1 MAANLELQLTA
12 RYEICLIIIF
22 IGLPGSE
29 LSKSTMG
36 STKKQL
42 YSVVVKRSFC
52 IHYPFCC
59 TGNVAWRFF
68 HTLHSTFG
76 SVGWTCKQFPGDQPP
91 HSGLND
97 LQVVVNHFSAL
108 KNM

>member
-42 YSVVVKRSFC
+42 YSVVVKRFLVFT
-52 IHYPFCC
+52 I
-59 TGNVAWRFF
+59 
-68 HTLHSTFG
+68 L
-76 SVGWTCKQFPGDQPP
+76 SVVQAMSPGDSSTPCTP
-91 HSGLND
+91 HLEALAGHANNF
-97 LQVVVNHFSAL
+97 QVTNLFIVV
-108 KNM
+108 